1 MSSRSIRPSS
11 GWRTSIL
18 EIRAGGNLS
27 ILTADG
33 IKHLSTT
40 PERYDVI
47 YMDAFLRP
55 SPRTDSTGV
64 PVELATAEFLKK
76 VSARLRQNG
85 LVVFNLHYHAGVEDD
100 IGAIRDVFPQT
111 YRFEVPT
118 AGNLIVI
125 GSLANA
131 RVDET
136 TLERRGEELDRSF
149 RADFSFQEM
158 VKHLEPVPEPA
169 R

>member
-1 MSSRSIRPSS
+1 M
-11 GWRTSIL
+11 
-18 EIRAGGNLS
+18 
-27 ILTADG
+27 
-33 IKHLSTT
+33 
-40 PERYDVI
+40 
-47 YMDAFLRP
+47 
-55 SPRTDSTGV
+55 
-64 PVELATAEFLKK
+64 
-76 VSARLRQNG
+76 
-85 LVVFNLHYHAGVEDD
+85 EDD

-136 TLERRGEELDRSF
+136 TWSRRGEELDRSF
-149 RADFSFQEM
+149 LRDFSFQEM